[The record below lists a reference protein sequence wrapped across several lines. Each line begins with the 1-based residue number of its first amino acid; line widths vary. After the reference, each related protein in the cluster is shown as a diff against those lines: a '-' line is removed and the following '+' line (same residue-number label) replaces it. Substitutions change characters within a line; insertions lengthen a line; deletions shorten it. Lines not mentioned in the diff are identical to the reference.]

1 MELDCRSTMGT
12 WPERYDQ
19 QLLGASTSLV
29 TVDRDE
35 VVTELTEICSTTILP
50 TVTIVRF
57 RNSKNHDLPDTHCTN
72 THIVL

>member
-12 WPERYDQ
+12 WPEGYDQ

-35 VVTELTEICSTTILP
+35 VVAEQIATPACETSVDE
-50 TVTIVRF
+50 
-57 RNSKNHDLPDTHCTN
+57 
-72 THIVL
+72 